1 MARLDPPASASGC
14 TLKVCPTALAQVLQY
29 LTSAD

>member
-14 TLKVCPTALAQVLQY
+14 TLMVCLTALAQVLQY